1 MKKKHY
7 LVTGSTG
14 TLGHLLV
21 ASMTQKASLHDE
33 LVISTPGREQLNC
46 GMMAL
51 TGYVLEQAKRHG
63 PLSGIVHLAGS
74 EVVMPLR
81 LTKDDAY
88 EMGMFAADT
97 AFALLRAAGQRDV
110 MFMGSSIV
118 LMSSVAAQRGA
129 IGMAA
134 YSAGKAAIEAMARCA
149 AVELAPK
156 GIRVNCVA
164 AGAFNGKMHDRIVR
178 HQTGDARA
186 AYEAKHP
193 LGVGDPQWVVKAI
206 LHLLGDESM
215 WTTGSVMTVDG
226 GFTA

>member
-1 MKKKHY
+1 MSKHHY
-7 LVTGSTG
+7 LVTGSSG
-14 TLGHLLV
+14 TLGNLLV
-21 ASMTQKASLHDE
+21 AGITAKASLHDE
-33 LVISTPGREQLNC
+33 LVLSTPGREQLNA
-46 GMMAL
+46 GGMAL

-81 LTKDDAY
+81 MTKDDAY

-129 IGMAA
+129 VGMAA

-149 AVELAPK
+149 AIEFAPK
-156 GIRVNCVA
+156 SIRVNCVA

-178 HQTGDARA
+178 YQTGDATKTYA
-186 AYEAKHP
+186 AKHP
-193 LGVGDPQWVVKAI
+193 LGVGDPQWVAKAI
-206 LHLLGDESM
+206 EYLLSSDSM